1 MYVYPY
7 IHTHVYTYVYTIYVY
22 ILTYYTF
29 IHTYLGMEDI
39 GDLHHHVE
47 ACHLALRR
55 SQHGLEE
62 TLLSQRAYTLNAL
75 DFKGQ

>member
-1 MYVYPY
+1 MYIRIY
-7 IHTHVYTYVYTIYVY
+7 IHTCIHTYIHTYVY

-55 SQHGLEE
+55 AQHGLEE